1 MRIAARGE
9 GLDRFLLGGRIEK
22 RACPH
27 PSPSPAV
34 SPAVTLRAAGGVW
47 GSWTGEGNACP
58 WAERRGDSGGRGRGR
73 MQALR
78 VSRALIRSFSSTARN
93 RFQNRVPEKQKL
105 FQVGGAGL
113 GVRGSDAPAGA
124 HRAGGRRGALKG
136 AAGTLLIRHPHIQE
150 DNDIPLYLKGGIVD
164 NILYRVTM
172 GLCLGGS
179 AYSMYCLG
187 WASFPRN

>member
-9 GLDRFLLGGRIEK
+9 GLDRFLLGGRIEQ
-22 RACPH
+22 RDCPH
-27 PSPSPAV
+27 PSPSPAE

-58 WAERRGDSGGRGRGR
+58 WAERRGDSSGRGRGR

-105 FQVGGAGL
+105 FQ
-113 GVRGSDAPAGA
+113 
-124 HRAGGRRGALKG
+124 
-136 AAGTLLIRHPHIQE
+136 E

-179 AYSMYCLG
+179 AYSLYCLG